1 MFNDLHKFSFG
12 NDFHKIWQ
20 SHSFPSSWWHVGE
33 DWVQGCSSIAAMGI
47 NIFVHLSLL
56 IEIGSLSQGA
66 HWISVWSFT
75 CHLWGICGYLH
86 KWLISTQFW
95 YFGWFII
102 CVKIANSPS
111 QDTMT
116 WSVIETHGDI
126 PRPRHYHS
134 AAIYQDRM
142 WVQRSIPLFPFEYH
156 VYIVMCFRYV
166 LGGFPPSNSMYE
178 YSFSMYAY
186 LYSGINL

>member
-1 MFNDLHKFSFG
+1 MICTSSHLVTIFIKYG
-12 NDFHKIWQ
+12 NLIPSRPADGTWEKIECKGAL
-20 SHSFPSSWWHVGE
+20 PSPR
-33 DWVQGCSSIAAMGI
+33 WVY
-47 NIFVHLSLL
+47 IFLYITCWLRL
-56 IEIGSLSQGA
+56 ALSQGA

-75 CHLWGICGYLH
+75 CHLWGIRGYLH